1 MKLLDAQRD
10 ACLLLLLR
18 DPHQHFNTSMSWTA
32 VSHLLNHGLFD
43 AQRDVR
49 LLLLLLLDPHQHFLH
64 L

>member
-10 ACLLLLLR
+10 ACLLLLR

-43 AQRDVR
+43 AQRDVC
-49 LLLLLLLDPHQHFLH
+49 LLLLLLDPHQHFLH